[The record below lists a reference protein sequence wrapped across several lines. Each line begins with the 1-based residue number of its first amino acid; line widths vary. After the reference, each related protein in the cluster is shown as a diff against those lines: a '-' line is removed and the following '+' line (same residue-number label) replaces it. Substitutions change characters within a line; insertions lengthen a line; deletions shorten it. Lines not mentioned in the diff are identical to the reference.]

1 MSSMIRVSRRSRR
14 KRKRGLGND
23 KKKKRLKKLL
33 LRKRHRGSSL
43 SWSRCSGKG
52 QRMSAT

>member
-1 MSSMIRVSRRSRR
+1 MIRVSRRSWR

-23 KKKKRLKKLL
+23 KKKRLKGL

-52 QRMSAT
+52 RRISAT